1 MFHFPSKQTEKQRNT
16 EKLRFLSQFDR
27 KKVPNSANTEENYH
41 NLKRKKK
48 TRFRKHNI
56 NKKCTVIDVEIHFH
70 LQKKKKKLKFYN
82 KAKN

>member
-41 NLKRKKK
+41 NLKEKKK
-48 TRFRKHNI
+48 PNSENI
-56 NKKCTVIDVEIHFH
+56 ILT
-70 LQKKKKKLKFYN
+70 
-82 KAKN
+82 KNAQ

>member
-27 KKVPNSANTEENYH
+27 KKVPSSANTEENYH

-48 TRFRKHNI
+48 DPI
-56 NKKCTVIDVEIHFH
+56 
-70 LQKKKKKLKFYN
+70 QKT
-82 KAKN
+82 

>member
-1 MFHFPSKQTEKQRNT
+1 MFHFPNKQTEKQRNT

-48 TRFRKHNI
+48 RTNSENI
-56 NKKCTVIDVEIHFH
+56 ILT
-70 LQKKKKKLKFYN
+70 
-82 KAKN
+82 KNAQ

>member
-1 MFHFPSKQTEKQRNT
+1 MFHFPNKQTEKQRNT

-27 KKVPNSANTEENYH
+27 KKVPNSANTEE
-41 NLKRKKK
+41 KKK
-48 TRFRKHNI
+48 TQFRKHNI